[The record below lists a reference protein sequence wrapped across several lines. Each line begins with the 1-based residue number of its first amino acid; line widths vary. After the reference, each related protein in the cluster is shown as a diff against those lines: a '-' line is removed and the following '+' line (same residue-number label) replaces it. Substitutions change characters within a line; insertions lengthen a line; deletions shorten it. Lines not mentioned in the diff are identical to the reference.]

1 MFGYSLDDY
10 GNYFNRFILLPDCFY
25 QADQSRFGNLIN
37 KSIGLI
43 MKHNHKAKK
52 DEELEIL
59 GHDSVPGYKTAFY
72 IAVAISVIYLI
83 LAFSTGGGGGH

>member
-1 MFGYSLDDY
+1 
-10 GNYFNRFILLPDCFY
+10 
-25 QADQSRFGNLIN
+25 
-37 KSIGLI
+37 

>member
-1 MFGYSLDDY
+1 ME
-10 GNYFNRFILLPDCFY
+10 
-25 QADQSRFGNLIN
+25 
-37 KSIGLI
+37 
-43 MKHNHKAKK
+43 HNQKVKK
-52 DEELEIL
+52 DEEWEIL